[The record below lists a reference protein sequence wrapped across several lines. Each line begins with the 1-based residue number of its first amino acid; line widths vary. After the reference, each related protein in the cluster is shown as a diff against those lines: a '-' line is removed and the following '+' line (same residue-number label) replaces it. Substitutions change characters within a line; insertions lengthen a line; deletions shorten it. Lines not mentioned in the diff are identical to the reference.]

1 MSAPSW
7 FARRH
12 PDSPI
17 GQAVV
22 AESVGAKDWPAAS
35 SAVMSD
41 FATRALVALTS
52 EGFFT
57 PADLDT
63 LKSMASADAPFIGDV
78 AEACWSEAKR
88 RADCSL
94 AAETA
99 IHLLFAVAEAEDA
112 TKQLSDAACPPDELL
127 FLGMEIASLG
137 ELLTITQAG
146 VMEAAAEQRA
156 LREAQSLSAHNTNRR
171 RAEGVER
178 RRAWII
184 EKARSIMENG
194 PPPDGEPRWSYSL
207 LADEVFRDWAPVPAN
222 DHHDD
227 EGRPVKRTPHSAI
240 QREVK
245 TAWLNGTLKPPSGR

>member
-17 GQAVV
+17 GQAAV
-22 AESVGAKDWPAAS
+22 ADCVGTQDWPAAS
-35 SAVMSD
+35 SAVVSD
-41 FATRALVALTS
+41 FATRALAALAD
-52 EGFFT
+52 EDFFT
-57 PADLDT
+57 ENDFNT
-63 LKSMASADAPFIGDV
+63 LRSMATSGAPFIGDV

-88 RADCSL
+88 RATCSL

-112 TKQLSDAACPPDELL
+112 TTQQSDPVTVPDELL
-127 FLGMEIASLG
+127 FLGMEIATLG
-137 ELLTITQAG
+137 ELLTMTQAG
-146 VMEAAAEQRA
+146 VLEDAADKRA
-156 LREAQSLSAHNTNRR
+156 IREAQRQSAHNTNRLK
-171 RAEGVER
+171 AEAVEK

-184 EKARSIMENG
+184 DRARSIMENG
-194 PPPDGEPRWSYSL
+194 PLPDGESRWSAGL

-222 DHHDD
+222 DDD
-227 EGRPVKRTPHSAI
+227 DDRARSEKRTSMATI

-245 TAWLNGTLKPPSGR
+245 SAWLQGTLKPPLGR